1 MSVLTEK
8 TVAPVS
14 PPMTH
19 LDRLEPLNLARRPF
33 TNTRPVTRAA
43 VLLWLLGFLL
53 LLGNI
58 SLFRNYLSNS
68 AEKRAELAHLEMQ
81 ILRESDLVARL
92 EAQLAN
98 SNLEQQNRQAR
109 FLNRRI
115 AERTFSWSHLF
126 DHLSQILPDGVRLTR
141 LTPASLTDP
150 KEMQA
155 NEPAAPVRPRD
166 ERVTLLIDGEAK
178 SDEALSLFVNKLFAR
193 PFDEP
198 DLTRETR
205 EDEDL
210 VKFDIKAL
218 YLPAGAASP
227 PSPAGASKSS
237 TTAPTAPI
245 VEETAPTGRM
255 PALKTP
261 NASDTPG
268 VLRTVPARPAQRPP
282 VRSGRGV

>member
-14 PPMTH
+14 APPMTH
-19 LDRLEPLNLARRPF
+19 LDRLEPLNLSRRPF

-43 VLLWLLGFLL
+43 ILLWLLGALL

-68 AEKRAELAHLEMQ
+68 AEKRAELAHLEMR
-81 ILRESDLVARL
+81 ILTEDRQVSQL

-150 KEMQA
+150 KETQG
-155 NEPAAPVRPRD
+155 NEPVAPVRPRD
-166 ERVTLLIDGEAK
+166 ERVSLLIDGEAK
-178 SDEALSLFVNKLFAR
+178 SDEALSLFVNRLFAP

-227 PSPAGASKSS
+227 PSPAGSASKS
-237 TTAPTAPI
+237 TTAPI
-245 VEETAPTGRM
+245 VEETAPSGRM

-268 VLRTVPARPAQRPP
+268 VLQTVPSRPPQRPP
-282 VRSGRGV
+282 VRSGRGA

>member
-8 TVAPVS
+8 TVAPAG
-14 PPMTH
+14 PPMTY

-43 VLLWLLGFLL
+43 ILLWLLGALL

-58 SLFRNYLSNS
+58 ALFRNYLSSS

-81 ILRESDLVARL
+81 ILKESDLVSRL

-98 SNLEQQNRQAR
+98 SNLEQQNREVR

-115 AERTFSWSHLF
+115 AERSFSWSQLF
-126 DHLSQILPDGVRLTR
+126 DHLSGILPDGVRISR
-141 LTPASLTDP
+141 LTPAGLVDA
-150 KEMQA
+150 KESQA
-155 NEPAAPVRPRD
+155 AESATAPARPRD
-166 ERVTLLIDGEAK
+166 ERVTLTIDGEAK
-178 SDEALSLFVNKLFAR
+178 SDEALTLFVNKLFAR

-218 YLPAGAASP
+218 YLPAGAVAP
-227 PSPAGASKSS
+227 
-237 TTAPTAPI
+237 APTKSGAPVPV
-245 VEETAPTGRM
+245 VEEAAPSGRM

-268 VLRTVPARPAQRPP
+268 VLRPAAPVRPVRPVRPP
-282 VRSGRGV
+282 GRGA

>member
-1 MSVLTEK
+1 
-8 TVAPVS
+8 AI
-14 PPMTH
+14 
-19 LDRLEPLNLARRPF
+19 
-33 TNTRPVTRAA
+33 
-43 VLLWLLGFLL
+43 LLWLLGALL

-68 AEKRAELAHLEMQ
+68 AEKRAELARLEMR
-81 ILRESDLVARL
+81 ILTEDRQVSQL

-150 KEMQA
+150 KETQG

-166 ERVTLLIDGEAK
+166 ERVSLLIDGEAK
-178 SDEALSLFVNKLFAR
+178 SDEALSLFVNRLFAP

-227 PSPAGASKSS
+227 PSPAA
-237 TTAPTAPI
+237 APTSPM
-245 VEETAPTGRM
+245 VEEAAPSGRM

-268 VLRTVPARPAQRPP
+268 VLQTVPSRPPQRPP
-282 VRSGRGV
+282 VRSGRGA

>member
-8 TVAPVS
+8 TVAPAS

-19 LDRLEPLNLARRPF
+19 LDRLEPLNLSRRPF
-33 TNTRPVTRAA
+33 TNSRPVTRAA
-43 VLLWLLGFLL
+43 ILLWLLGILL

-81 ILRESDLVARL
+81 ILKEDGLVSQL

-126 DHLSQILPDGVRLTR
+126 DRLSQILPDGVRLTR

-150 KEMQA
+150 KESQS
-155 NEPAAPVRPRD
+155 ETAAPVRPRD

-178 SDEALSLFVNKLFAR
+178 SDEALSLFVNKLFAP

-227 PSPAGASKSS
+227 PASPNGVPPTSAAG
-237 TTAPTAPI
+237 TAPV
-245 VEETAPTGRM
+245 VEEAAPGGRM

-268 VLRTVPARPAQRPP
+268 VLQSVPPRKPASRPP
-282 VRSGRGV
+282 VGRRGV

>member
-8 TVAPVS
+8 TVAPAS
-14 PPMTH
+14 PPMTW

-43 VLLWLLGFLL
+43 VLLWLLGGLL

-58 SLFRNYLSNS
+58 SLFRSYLSNS
-68 AEKRAELAHLEMQ
+68 AEKRAELARLEMQ
-81 ILRESDLVARL
+81 ILKEEHLISQL

-98 SNLEQQNRQAR
+98 SNLEQQNREVR

-115 AERTFSWSHLF
+115 AERSFSWSQLF
-126 DHLSQILPDGVRLTR
+126 DHLSGILPDGVRISR
-141 LTPASLTDP
+141 LTPASLTDV
-150 KEMQA
+150 KETQA
-155 NEPAAPVRPRD
+155 AENATAPVRPRD
-166 ERVTLLIDGEAK
+166 ERVTLIIDGEAK

-227 PSPAGASKSS
+227 SAASKPSPE
-237 TTAPTAPI
+237 PV
-245 VEETAPTGRM
+245 VEEAAPSGRM

-261 NASDTPG
+261 NASGTPG
-268 VLRTVPARPAQRPP
+268 VLRPAAPVRPVRPP
-282 VRSGRGV
+282 GRGA